1 MGKIIK
7 ILKKETFIGLNVG
20 KLCIIIGC
28 VLVGAYFDKYTISFA
43 VGLVIVIMCRAIARR
58 DYLFVIAIILSI
70 LGTAYFLLSNKAFT
84 KDLGNYGKPLALKD
98 NSEDR

>member
-70 LGTAYFLLSNKAFT
+70 LGTAYFLSNKVFT
-84 KDLGNYGKPLALKD
+84 KDLGNYGKPIVKKD